1 MSRVPLPPADSLKL
15 TLLAEIARGGMGS
28 VELARVETGRLAGQ
42 IVAIKR
48 LHANIAHDPQFV
60 SMFLDEAC
68 ITSALHHPNV
78 VGVAAWGNDDR
89 GMFLA
94 IEFVQGVSLQRL
106 LKESKTNHEM
116 FAERTVAN
124 LCSQIC
130 NGLQAAHNLRGPD
143 GDLVGLVH
151 RDLTPGNVLV
161 RFDGMV
167 KIVDFGI
174 AKAEE
179 RIAHTQAGQ
188 LKGKPAYMAPEQARG
203 AKLDHRA
210 DIFSFGVMMYE
221 LLAGRRPWLAKAAF
235 DVMMEIANE
244 PPPNLG
250 ELRPNLNPEF
260 VAIVHKCLEKKP
272 EDRFFSAAEI
282 QTRLD
287 QWRIQKGFTDDDQQS
302 LAAFVT
308 RNSTA
313 QIAWY
318 QAALRGDLARAAAAT
333 FQELEQKIDAEREQK
348 EKPKRKAPPPI
359 RPAAGRSAEPPPS
372 SSQRAPEPPPPSSGP
387 ISASSVPTAPSL
399 PPSRPNAP
407 PPAPSPP
414 PRRPEA
420 SMPELPPLQPVRAQ
434 SKDEQALGL
443 PPPRRHAGPPSNG
456 PVSPSHPVPS
466 SQPSPAAQPSHPAPS
481 SAPSPE
487 IFTGAGTAYMAISPF
502 ASGAPLPA
510 PRPPPGHSGPPSS
523 SRLAPIT
530 PAPHSPQAPYSAPA
544 PHSPQAPYP
553 APAPHSPQTPHAPSP
568 PVRVGLRPSPPP
580 SAAGSPRSRRSRA
593 RAPA

>member
-1 MSRVPLPPADSLKL
+1 MSRVPLPPADSLEL

-28 VELARVETGRLAGQ
+28 VELCRVDTGRLAGQ

-48 LHANIAHDPQFV
+48 LHPNIANDPQFV

-78 VGVAAWGNDDR
+78 VGVAAWGNDKR

-94 IEFVQGVSLQRL
+94 IELVTGVSLQRL
-106 LKESKTNHEM
+106 LKESRQNQEM

-130 NGLQAAHNLRGPD
+130 AGLQAAHNLRGPD

-161 RFDGMV
+161 RFDGVV

-188 LKGKPAYMAPEQARG
+188 LKGKPAYMSPEQARG
-203 AKLDHRA
+203 AKIDQRS

-250 ELRPNLNPEF
+250 EVRPGLNPEL

-287 QWRIQKGFTDDDQQS
+287 HWRVQKGFTGDDQQS
-302 LAAFVT
+302 LAAFVS

-313 QIAWY
+313 QIAWFES
-318 QAALRGDLARAAAAT
+318 ALRGDLAKAAAAT
-333 FQELEQKIDAEREQK
+333 FQELEEKIDAEREAKSQ
-348 EKPKRKAPPPI
+348 PKRKPPPL
-359 RPAAGRSAEPPPS
+359 RPAAGRPADATPMPS
-372 SSQRAPEPPPPSSGP
+372 SAAPPVVLAPAVRPPEVSMPV
-387 ISASSVPTAPSL
+387 IAPTAV
-399 PPSRPNAP
+399 RP
-407 PPAPSPP
+407 
-414 PRRPEA
+414 
-420 SMPELPPLQPVRAQ
+420 Q
-434 SKDEQALGL
+434 SVEEQKLGL
-443 PPPRRHAGPPSNG
+443 PPPRRIGDPPSG
-456 PVSPSHPVPS
+456 AHLAASPAPVST
-466 SQPSPAAQPSHPAPS
+466 PAPS
-481 SAPSPE
+481 SAQSPE
-487 IFTGAGTAYMAISPF
+487 LFTGAGTAYMAISPF
-502 ASGAPLPA
+502 ATGAALPA
-510 PRPPPGHSGPPSS
+510 PRLPPPAAPPVSSQRPITMGPASSPASGPTS
-523 SRLAPIT
+523 APIST
-530 PAPHSPQAPYSAPA
+530 PISTPMSSGPRPVSYAGAAAQPASVPAPHMRSYGAPISSQPVSTPAAPYSPA
-544 PHSPQAPYP
+544 SPHS
-553 APAPHSPQTPHAPSP
+553 TAPST
-568 PVRVGLRPSPPP
+568 PSPL
-580 SAAGSPRSRRSRA
+580 
-593 RAPA
+593 